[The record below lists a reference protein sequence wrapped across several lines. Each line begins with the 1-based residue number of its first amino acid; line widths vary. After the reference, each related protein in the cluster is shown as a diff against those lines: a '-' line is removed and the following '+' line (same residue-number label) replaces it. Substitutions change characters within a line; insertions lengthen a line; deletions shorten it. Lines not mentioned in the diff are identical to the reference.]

1 MEELIRDWDGES
13 VVIRYDATARAWMFV
28 AVHDRTLGMALGGC
42 RFKKYTEPRE
52 ALRDALR
59 LAQGMT
65 YKWAA
70 VELPFGGGKSVIA
83 PTHPLDAAQRDALL
97 LRFGELLHSLG
108 GLYGTGID
116 LGTTPADMNVI
127 GRRAEWV
134 FGRTRDQGGSGDPGP
149 WTAEGVHAGLRAAC
163 EHVFGAASPAR
174 LAVLVQGVGG
184 VGAPL
189 ARRLAADG
197 ARVMI
202 SDALPARTTALAAE
216 IGADI
221 VKPEAVYNTPCD
233 VFAPCAIGGILNQRS
248 IAKLQ
253 CRVVAGSANNQ
264 LEHDSDADLLHARGI
279 LYVPDFVINAGGAIA
294 HASLEVLRWTE
305 REATAR
311 VRRIRDTVAD
321 ILEKAASAAESPL
334 HEAIRRSE
342 RVLANARAA
351 KRREP
356 ADERA
361 IAP

>member
-1 MEELIRDWDGES
+1 
-13 VVIRYDATARAWMFV
+13 
-28 AVHDRTLGMALGGC
+28 
-42 RFKKYTEPRE
+42 
-52 ALRDALR
+52 
-59 LAQGMT
+59 
-65 YKWAA
+65 

-83 PTHPLDAAQRDALL
+83 PTHPLDGEQREQLL

-134 FGRTRDQGGSGDPGP
+134 FGRTLDQGGSGDPGP

-163 EHVFGAASPAR
+163 EHVFGSASPAGR
-174 LAVLVQGVGG
+174 AVLVQGIGG
-184 VGAPL
+184 VGGPL

-221 VKPEAVYNTPCD
+221 VKPEAVYSMPCD

-264 LEHDSDADLLHARGI
+264 LERDADADLLHERGI

-305 REATAR
+305 NETTER

-321 ILEKAASAAESPL
+321 ILEKAAGAGESPL
-334 HEAIRRSE
+334 HEAIRRAE

-351 KRREP
+351 KRSEP

-361 IAP
+361 TVR